1 MSTARQLRLPFCDGE
16 WLVAAIFRSRALRY
30 RSIGGVWSKQID
42 FLRKKRA
49 FLATELFYS
58 QRAIRGV
65 FVTMI
70 KLLPFSGFS
79 LSLHCLFSHLASIS
93 RSVSLGYDS
102 INKHC
107 LKTHIPCRDCAAWRC
122 RCFWTGTEHLL
133 WLPESRAVWEREA
146 WGKGTGK
153 SINIEEVQHAC
164 GRSVMFSPG

>member
-1 MSTARQLRLPFCDGE
+1 MSTARQLRLRFCDGE
-16 WLVAAIFRSRALRY
+16 WLVAAIFRSRALHY
-30 RSIGGVWSKQID
+30 RSIGGVWSKQIV
-42 FLRKKRA
+42 FLRKNRVL
-49 FLATELFYS
+49 LATELFNS

-107 LKTHIPCRDCAAWRC
+107 LKPHIPSRGCAAWRC

-133 WLPESRAVWEREA
+133 WLPESRAVWVRWA
-146 WGKGTGK
+146 WGKGTGRAL
-153 SINIEEVQHAC
+153 I
-164 GRSVMFSPG
+164 